1 MSRAKLVYFV
11 LYMCASVQS
20 CAPVLVIHICVYIS
34 PRSFDRVVTG
44 SSQRSEEPSTVKE
57 GNNKEEPSSIER
69 RYKEYICGDEA
80 LRISATEPY
89 SVRRPIRRGHLNIS
103 LYYPMQQVLFSILL
117 S

>member
-1 MSRAKLVYFV
+1 
-11 LYMCASVQS
+11 MCASIRS
-20 CAPVLVIHICVYIS
+20 CAPVPVMYICVYIS
-34 PRSFDRVVTG
+34 PRSFDRFVTG
-44 SSQRSEEPSTVKE
+44 SSHRSEEPSTVKE
-57 GNNKEEPSSIER
+57 GNNNEEPSSVER

-103 LYYPMQQVLFSILL
+103 LYYPMQQVLFTISL